1 MAELNRQLARVK
13 SFTFSFS
20 SGLNPSLRCCLAWQQ
35 KQSHHSVVHC
45 FIRLPLYPKAMLNH
59 GTTQKGTMLTCL
71 KRLLQ
76 LVPHRQENQTP
87 ISILGKIQ
95 SVTILTSPL

>member
-1 MAELNRQLARVK
+1 MGTTCSRQIFHIQFFLWSESIRK
-13 SFTFSFS
+13 
-20 SGLNPSLRCCLAWQQ
+20 CCLAWQQ

-59 GTTQKGTMLTCL
+59 GTTQKGTILTCL
-71 KRLLQ
+71 KRRLQ
-76 LVPHRQENQTP
+76 LVPHHQENQTP

-95 SVTILTSPL
+95 SVTILTSPLAGN